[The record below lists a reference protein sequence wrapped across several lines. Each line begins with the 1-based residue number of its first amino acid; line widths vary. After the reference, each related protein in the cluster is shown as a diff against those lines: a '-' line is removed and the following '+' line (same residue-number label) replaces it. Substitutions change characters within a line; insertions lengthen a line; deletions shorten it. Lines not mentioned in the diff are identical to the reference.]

1 MKTIL
6 FIVKTVFLAASFS
19 GGLAW
24 AQSNSIVDL
33 DYVKAAQQRGVILW
47 DVRSNKNYL
56 DGHIPGAINIGEIG
70 ATLRDPNREDYID
83 IADINAIFNNA
94 GLDINKEI
102 IVYGSRGNPYAYFG
116 LFTINYFGGK
126 QAKVFHDGIDGWADA
141 NLAIEKAPS
150 TLAAI
155 NVKLIPQENLV
166 VSNQQMR
173 KLYNDQSVQVIDA
186 RTFNEFKGND
196 VRAIRGGHIPGA
208 ISIPYEQNWKDP
220 ATGSKLAKR
229 EVKTN
234 SGMALKSTEDLKALY
249 SKLDPNKETVV
260 YCQSGVRAAETAV
273 VLQNLGYKKVKI
285 YDSSWLGWASHLA
298 SPVADE
304 TYLNVGLLN
313 SRIAAMQSKINEL
326 EAEVKASKKQ

>member
-1 MKTIL
+1 MKIIRYLVAVIL
-6 FIVKTVFLAASFS
+6 LSLIAL
-19 GGLAW
+19 GGEVQ
-24 AQSNSIVDL
+24 AQSSSIVDL
-33 DYVKAAQQRGVILW
+33 EYVKAAQQRGVIIW
-47 DVRSNKNYL
+47 DVRASNQYL
-56 DGHIPGAINIGEIG
+56 EGHIPRAINVGDIG
-70 ATLRDPNREDYID
+70 TVLRDPNREDFID
-83 IADINAIFNNA
+83 LAEINSIFNKA

-141 NLAIEKAPS
+141 GLLIEKTPS
-150 TLAAI
+150 TLASI
-155 NVKLIPQENLV
+155 NVRLIPQDNLV
-166 VSNQQMR
+166 VTNEQMR
-173 KLYNDQSVQVIDA
+173 KLYNNQSVQVVDA

-208 ISIPYEQNWKDP
+208 VSIPYEQNWKDP
-220 ATGSKLAKR
+220 ATGSKLAKK

-234 SGMALKSTEDLKALY
+234 LGMSLKSKDELNALY

-260 YCQSGVRAAETAV
+260 YCQSGVRAAETAT
-273 VLQNLGYKKVKI
+273 VLQNLGYKNVKI

-304 TYLNVGLLN
+304 TYLNVGMLN
-313 SRIAAMQSKINEL
+313 ARIGAMQNKINEL
-326 EAEVKASKKQ
+326 EATLKANKN

>member
-1 MKTIL
+1 MKSIRYLVAVIL
-6 FIVKTVFLAASFS
+6 LSLIAL
-19 GGLAW
+19 GGAVQ
-24 AQSNSIVDL
+24 AQSSSIVDL
-33 DYVKAAQQRGVILW
+33 EYVKAAQQRGVIIW
-47 DVRSNKNYL
+47 DVRASNQYL
-56 DGHIPGAINIGEIG
+56 EGHIPRAINVGDIG
-70 ATLRDPNREDYID
+70 TVLRDPNREDFID
-83 IADINAIFNNA
+83 LAEINSIFNKA

-141 NLAIEKAPS
+141 GLLIEKTPS
-150 TLAAI
+150 TLASI
-155 NVKLIPQENLV
+155 NVRLIPQDNLV
-166 VSNQQMR
+166 VTNEQMR
-173 KLYNDQSVQVIDA
+173 KLYNNQSVQVVDA

-208 ISIPYEQNWKDP
+208 VSIPYEQNWKDP
-220 ATGSKLAKR
+220 ATGSKLAKK

-234 SGMALKSTEDLKALY
+234 LGMSLKSKDELNALY

-260 YCQSGVRAAETAV
+260 YCQSGVRAAETAT
-273 VLQNLGYKKVKI
+273 VLQNLGYKNVKI

-304 TYLNVGLLN
+304 TYLNVGMLN
-313 SRIAAMQSKINEL
+313 ARIGAMQNKINEL
-326 EAEVKASKKQ
+326 EATLKANKN

>member
-1 MKTIL
+1 MKIIRYLVAVIL
-6 FIVKTVFLAASFS
+6 LSLIAL
-19 GGLAW
+19 GGAVQ
-24 AQSNSIVDL
+24 AQSSSIVDL
-33 DYVKAAQQRGVILW
+33 EYVKAAQQRGVIIW
-47 DVRSNKNYL
+47 DVRASNQYL
-56 DGHIPGAINIGEIG
+56 EGHIPRAINVGDIG
-70 ATLRDPNREDYID
+70 TVLRDPNREDFID
-83 IADINAIFNNA
+83 LAEINSIFNKA

-141 NLAIEKAPS
+141 GLLIEKTPS
-150 TLAAI
+150 TLASI
-155 NVKLIPQENLV
+155 NVRLIPQDNLV
-166 VSNQQMR
+166 VTNEQMR
-173 KLYNDQSVQVIDA
+173 KLYNNQSVQVVDA

-208 ISIPYEQNWKDP
+208 VSIPYEQNWKDP
-220 ATGSKLAKR
+220 ATGSKLAKK

-234 SGMALKSTEDLKALY
+234 LGMSLKSKDELNALY

-260 YCQSGVRAAETAV
+260 YCQSGVRAAETAT
-273 VLQNLGYKKVKI
+273 VLQNLGYKNVKI

-304 TYLNVGLLN
+304 TYLNVGMLN
-313 SRIAAMQSKINEL
+313 ARIGAMQNKINEL
-326 EAEVKASKKQ
+326 EATLKANKN

>member
-1 MKTIL
+1 MKIMRYL
-6 FIVKTVFLAASFS
+6 VAVIFLSLIS
-19 GGLAW
+19 LGGAVR
-24 AQSNSIVDL
+24 AQSSSIVDL
-33 DYVKAAQQRGVILW
+33 EYVKSAQQRGVIIW
-47 DVRSNKNYL
+47 DVRASNQYL
-56 DGHIPGAINIGEIG
+56 EGHIPGAINVGDIG
-70 ATLRDPNREDYID
+70 TVLRDPNREDFID
-83 IADINAIFNNA
+83 LAEINSIFNKA

-141 NLAIEKAPS
+141 GLLIEKTPS
-150 TLAAI
+150 TLASI
-155 NVKLIPQENLV
+155 NMRLIPQENLV
-166 VSNQQMR
+166 VTNEQMR
-173 KLYNDQSVQVIDA
+173 SLYNNQSVQVVDA

-208 ISIPYEQNWKDP
+208 VSIPYEQNWKDP
-220 ATGSKLAKR
+220 ATGSKLAKK

-234 SGMALKSTEDLKALY
+234 VGMSLKSKDELNALY

-260 YCQSGVRAAETAV
+260 YCQSGVRAAETAT
-273 VLQNLGYKKVKI
+273 VLQNLGYKNVKI

-304 TYLNVGLLN
+304 TYLNVGMLN
-313 SRIAAMQSKINEL
+313 ARIAAMQNKINEL
-326 EAEVKASKKQ
+326 EARLKANKN

>member
-1 MKTIL
+1 MKIIRYL
-6 FIVKTVFLAASFS
+6 VTVIFLSLIS
-19 GGLAW
+19 LGGAVR
-24 AQSNSIVDL
+24 AQSSSIVDL
-33 DYVKAAQQRGVILW
+33 EYVKSAQQRGVIIW
-47 DVRSNKNYL
+47 DVRASNQYL
-56 DGHIPGAINIGEIG
+56 EGHIPGAINVGDIG
-70 ATLRDPNREDYID
+70 TVLRDPNREDFID
-83 IADINAIFNNA
+83 LAEINSIFNKA

-141 NLAIEKAPS
+141 GLLIEKTPS
-150 TLAAI
+150 TLASI
-155 NVKLIPQENLV
+155 NMRLIPQENLV
-166 VSNQQMR
+166 VTNEQMR
-173 KLYNDQSVQVIDA
+173 SLYNNQSVQVVDA

-208 ISIPYEQNWKDP
+208 VSIPYEQNWKDP
-220 ATGSKLAKR
+220 ATGSKLAKK

-234 SGMALKSTEDLKALY
+234 VGMSLKSKDELNALY

-260 YCQSGVRAAETAV
+260 YCQSGVRAAETAT
-273 VLQNLGYKKVKI
+273 VLQNLGYKNVKI

-304 TYLNVGLLN
+304 TYLNVGMLN
-313 SRIAAMQSKINEL
+313 ARIAAMQNKLNEL
-326 EAEVKASKKQ
+326 EARLKANKN

>member
-1 MKTIL
+1 MKSIRYLVAVIL
-6 FIVKTVFLAASFS
+6 LSLIAL
-19 GGLAW
+19 GGAVR
-24 AQSNSIVDL
+24 AQSSSIVDL
-33 DYVKAAQQRGVILW
+33 EYVKAAQQRGVIIW
-47 DVRSNKNYL
+47 DVRASNQYL
-56 DGHIPGAINIGEIG
+56 EGHIPRAINVGDIG
-70 ATLRDPNREDYID
+70 TVLRDPNREDFID
-83 IADINAIFNNA
+83 LAEINSIFNKA

-141 NLAIEKAPS
+141 GLLIEKTPS
-150 TLAAI
+150 TMASI
-155 NVKLIPQENLV
+155 NVRLIPQDNLV
-166 VSNQQMR
+166 VTNEQMR
-173 KLYNDQSVQVIDA
+173 KLYNNQSVQVVDA

-208 ISIPYEQNWKDP
+208 VSIPYEQNWKDP
-220 ATGSKLAKR
+220 ATGSKLAKK

-234 SGMALKSTEDLKALY
+234 LGMSLKSKDELNALY

-260 YCQSGVRAAETAV
+260 YCQSGVRAAETAT
-273 VLQNLGYKKVKI
+273 VLQNLGYKNVKI

-304 TYLNVGLLN
+304 TYLNVGMLN
-313 SRIAAMQSKINEL
+313 ARIAAMQNKINEL
-326 EAEVKASKKQ
+326 EATLKANKN

>member
-1 MKTIL
+1 MKIIRYL
-6 FIVKTVFLAASFS
+6 VTVIFLSLIS
-19 GGLAW
+19 LGGAVR
-24 AQSNSIVDL
+24 AQSSSIVDL
-33 DYVKAAQQRGVILW
+33 EYVKAAQQRGVIIW
-47 DVRSNKNYL
+47 DVRASNQYL
-56 DGHIPGAINIGEIG
+56 EGHIPGAINVGDIG
-70 ATLRDPNREDYID
+70 TVLRDPNREDFID
-83 IADINAIFNNA
+83 LAEINSIFNKA

-141 NLAIEKAPS
+141 GLLIEKTPS
-150 TLAAI
+150 TLASI
-155 NVKLIPQENLV
+155 NMRLIPQENLV
-166 VSNQQMR
+166 VTNEQMR
-173 KLYNDQSVQVIDA
+173 SLYNNQSVQVVDA

-208 ISIPYEQNWKDP
+208 VSIPYEQNWKDP
-220 ATGSKLAKR
+220 ATGSKLAKK

-234 SGMALKSTEDLKALY
+234 VGMSLKSKDELNALY

-260 YCQSGVRAAETAV
+260 YCQSGVRAAETAT
-273 VLQNLGYKKVKI
+273 VLQNLGYKNVKI

-304 TYLNVGLLN
+304 TYLNVGMLN
-313 SRIAAMQSKINEL
+313 ARIAAMQNKINEL
-326 EAEVKASKKQ
+326 EARLKANKN

>member
-1 MKTIL
+1 MKSIRYLVAVIL
-6 FIVKTVFLAASFS
+6 LSLIAL
-19 GGLAW
+19 GGAVR
-24 AQSNSIVDL
+24 AQSSSIVDL
-33 DYVKAAQQRGVILW
+33 EYVKAAQQRGVIIW
-47 DVRSNKNYL
+47 DVRASNQYL
-56 DGHIPGAINIGEIG
+56 EGHIPRAINVGDIG
-70 ATLRDPNREDYID
+70 TVLRDPNREDFID
-83 IADINAIFNNA
+83 LAEINSIFNKA

-141 NLAIEKAPS
+141 GLLIEKTPS
-150 TLAAI
+150 TLASI
-155 NVKLIPQENLV
+155 NVRLIPQDNLV
-166 VSNQQMR
+166 VTNEQMR
-173 KLYNDQSVQVIDA
+173 KLYNNQSVQVVDA

-208 ISIPYEQNWKDP
+208 VSIPYEQNWKDP
-220 ATGSKLAKR
+220 ATGSKLAKK

-234 SGMALKSTEDLKALY
+234 LGMSLKSKDELNALY

-260 YCQSGVRAAETAV
+260 YCQSGVRAAETAT
-273 VLQNLGYKKVKI
+273 VLQNLGYKNVKI

-304 TYLNVGLLN
+304 TYLNVGMLN
-313 SRIAAMQSKINEL
+313 ARIGAMQNKINEL
-326 EAEVKASKKQ
+326 EATLKANKN

>member
-1 MKTIL
+1 MKIIRYLVAAIL
-6 FIVKTVFLAASFS
+6 LSLITL
-19 GGLAW
+19 GGAVQ
-24 AQSNSIVDL
+24 AQPSSIVDL
-33 DYVKAAQQRGVILW
+33 EYVKAAQQRGVIIW
-47 DVRSNKNYL
+47 DVRASNQYL
-56 DGHIPGAINIGEIG
+56 EGHIPGAINVGDIG
-70 ATLRDPNREDYID
+70 TVLRDPNREDFID
-83 IADINAIFNNA
+83 LAEINSIFNKA

-141 NLAIEKAPS
+141 GLLIEKTPS
-150 TLAAI
+150 TLASI
-155 NVKLIPQENLV
+155 NVRLIPQDNLV
-166 VSNQQMR
+166 VTNEQMR
-173 KLYNDQSVQVIDA
+173 KLYNNQSVQVVDA

-208 ISIPYEQNWKDP
+208 VSIPYEQNWKDP
-220 ATGSKLAKR
+220 ATGLKLAKK

-234 SGMALKSTEDLKALY
+234 VGMSLKSKDELNALY

-260 YCQSGVRAAETAV
+260 YCQSGVRAAETAT
-273 VLQNLGYKKVKI
+273 VLQNLGYKNVKI

-304 TYLNVGLLN
+304 TYLNVGMLN
-313 SRIAAMQSKINEL
+313 ARIAAMQNKINEL
-326 EAEVKASKKQ
+326 EATLKANKN

>member
-1 MKTIL
+1 MKIMRYL
-6 FIVKTVFLAASFS
+6 VAVIFLSLIS
-19 GGLAW
+19 LGGAVR
-24 AQSNSIVDL
+24 AQSSSIVDL
-33 DYVKAAQQRGVILW
+33 EYVKWAQQRGVIIW
-47 DVRSNKNYL
+47 DVRASNQYL
-56 DGHIPGAINIGEIG
+56 EGHIPGAINVGDIG
-70 ATLRDPNREDYID
+70 TVLRDPNREDFID
-83 IADINAIFNNA
+83 LAEINSIFNKA

-141 NLAIEKAPS
+141 GLLIEKTPS
-150 TLAAI
+150 TLASI
-155 NVKLIPQENLV
+155 NMRLIPQENLV
-166 VSNQQMR
+166 VTNEQMR
-173 KLYNDQSVQVIDA
+173 SLYNNQSVQVVDA

-208 ISIPYEQNWKDP
+208 VSIPYEQNWKDP
-220 ATGSKLAKR
+220 ATGSKLAKK

-234 SGMALKSTEDLKALY
+234 VGMSLKSKDELNTLY

-260 YCQSGVRAAETAV
+260 YCQSGVRAAETAT
-273 VLQNLGYKKVKI
+273 VLQNLGYKNVKI

-304 TYLNVGLLN
+304 TYLNVGMLN
-313 SRIAAMQSKINEL
+313 ARIAAMQNKINEL
-326 EAEVKASKKQ
+326 EATIKANKN

>member
-1 MKTIL
+1 MKIIRYL
-6 FIVKTVFLAASFS
+6 VAVIFLSLIS
-19 GGLAW
+19 LGGAVR
-24 AQSNSIVDL
+24 AQSSSIVDL
-33 DYVKAAQQRGVILW
+33 EYVKSAQQRGVIIW
-47 DVRSNKNYL
+47 DVRASNQYL
-56 DGHIPGAINIGEIG
+56 EGHIPGAINVGDIG
-70 ATLRDPNREDYID
+70 TVLRDPNREDFID
-83 IADINAIFNNA
+83 LAEINSIFNKA

-141 NLAIEKAPS
+141 GLLIEKTPS
-150 TLAAI
+150 TLASI
-155 NVKLIPQENLV
+155 NVRLIPQEYLV
-166 VSNQQMR
+166 VTNEQMR
-173 KLYNDQSVQVIDA
+173 SLYNNQSVQVVDA

-208 ISIPYEQNWKDP
+208 VSIPYEQNWKDP
-220 ATGSKLAKR
+220 ATGSKLAKK

-234 SGMALKSTEDLKALY
+234 VGMSLKSKDELNALY

-260 YCQSGVRAAETAV
+260 YCQSGVRAAETAT
-273 VLQNLGYKKVKI
+273 VLQNLGYKNVKI

-304 TYLNVGLLN
+304 TYLNVGMLN
-313 SRIAAMQSKINEL
+313 ARIAAMQNKINEL
-326 EAEVKASKKQ
+326 EATLKANKN

>member
-1 MKTIL
+1 MKIIRYLVAVIL
-6 FIVKTVFLAASFS
+6 LSLIAL
-19 GGLAW
+19 GGAVQ
-24 AQSNSIVDL
+24 AQSSSIVDL
-33 DYVKAAQQRGVILW
+33 EYVKAAQQRGVIIW
-47 DVRSNKNYL
+47 DVRASNQYL
-56 DGHIPGAINIGEIG
+56 EGHIPRAINVGDIG
-70 ATLRDPNREDYID
+70 TVLRDPNREDFID
-83 IADINAIFNNA
+83 LAEINSIFNKA

-141 NLAIEKAPS
+141 GLLIEKTPS
-150 TLAAI
+150 TLASI
-155 NVKLIPQENLV
+155 NVRLIPQDNLV
-166 VSNQQMR
+166 VTNEQMR
-173 KLYNDQSVQVIDA
+173 KLYNNQSVQVVDA

-208 ISIPYEQNWKDP
+208 VSIPYEQNWKDP
-220 ATGSKLAKR
+220 ATGSKLAKK

-234 SGMALKSTEDLKALY
+234 VGMSLKSKDELNALY

-260 YCQSGVRAAETAV
+260 YCQSGVRAAETAT
-273 VLQNLGYKKVKI
+273 VLQNLGYKNVKI

-304 TYLNVGLLN
+304 TYLNVGMLN
-313 SRIAAMQSKINEL
+313 ARIGAMQNKINEL
-326 EAEVKASKKQ
+326 EATLKANKN